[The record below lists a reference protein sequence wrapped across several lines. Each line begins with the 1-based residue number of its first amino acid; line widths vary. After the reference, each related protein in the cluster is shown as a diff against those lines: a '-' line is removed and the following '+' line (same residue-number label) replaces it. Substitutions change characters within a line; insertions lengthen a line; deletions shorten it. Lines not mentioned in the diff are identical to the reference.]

1 MLIPIKFQLMT
12 KKNILSA
19 ILLCLI
25 PLILFSQKTISGEVI
40 DENNLPLLGANVIV
54 KDSNKGTVTD
64 FDGKF
69 NLLLDENE
77 SELIISYTGFE
88 TLNIN
93 IENQSFVSV
102 VLKESSTGLD
112 EVVITALG
120 FEAKNDELG
129 SLKEILK
136 YEGDNIPILI
146 GRGMSKYTKLSIGD
160 TFIIRWMDDNRT
172 YDAGL
177 GEIVYVMDSDNFKI
191 DFGHIWL
198 PIEKMQKMLSMENES
213 TYVVFDDN
221 INPHS
226 AGDWIKRDVKY
237 LIRDMETIIEQDR
250 PNAIMIYIIL
260 LSLAA
265 MGIFNAQTLSIFR
278 RKKEIGTLMALGM
291 HKRKVVLLFTI
302 EGAMNAIFAIILT
315 VLLFGPL
322 LYYFSIYGVPLPIDY
337 SDMGLIIAK
346 RLIPIYSMPLLIA
359 TALIVFLILLLVSY
373 LPSRKISKMHP
384 VDAIRGKTT

>member
-1 MLIPIKFQLMT
+1 MLFNIAIKNLVGAGIRTWLNVFVTSVSIFM
-12 KKNILSA
+12 I
-19 ILLCLI
+19 I
-25 PLILFSQKTISGEVI
+25 FSSGM
-40 DENNLPLLGANVIV
+40 
-54 KDSNKGTVTD
+54 
-64 FDGKF
+64 
-69 NLLLDENE
+69 
-77 SELIISYTGFE
+77 YTGMKQHAMNVSIDTEIAGGAFWHPNYDPYDPITFE
-88 TLNIN
+88 DSHSITPSILTDLVKSNVALEVLVSQASIYPDGRVVPVIMKGITLEQEILNIP
-93 IENQSFVSV
+93 
-102 VLKESSTGLD
+102 T
-112 EVVITALG
+112 
-120 FEAKNDELG
+120 
-129 SLKEILK
+129 KEILK

-198 PIEKMQKMLSMENES
+198 PIERMQKMLSMENES
-213 TYVVFDDN
+213 TYVVFDEN
-221 INPHS
+221 INPDS

-291 HKRKVVLLFTI
+291 HKRRVVLLFTI

-315 VLLFGPL
+315 ILLFGPL

-384 VDAIRGKTT
+384 VDAIRGKTI

>member
-1 MLIPIKFQLMT
+1 MLFNIAIKNLVGAGIRTWLNVFVTSVSIFM
-12 KKNILSA
+12 I
-19 ILLCLI
+19 I
-25 PLILFSQKTISGEVI
+25 FSSGM
-40 DENNLPLLGANVIV
+40 
-54 KDSNKGTVTD
+54 
-64 FDGKF
+64 
-69 NLLLDENE
+69 
-77 SELIISYTGFE
+77 YTGMKQHAMNVSIDTEIAGGAFWHPNYDPYDPITFE
-88 TLNIN
+88 DSHSITPSILTDLVKSNDALEVLVSQASIYPDGRVVPVIMKGITLEQEILNIP
-93 IENQSFVSV
+93 
-102 VLKESSTGLD
+102 T
-112 EVVITALG
+112 
-120 FEAKNDELG
+120 
-129 SLKEILK
+129 KEILK

-177 GEIVYVMDSDNFKI
+177 GEIVHIMDSDNFKI

-198 PIEKMQKMLSMENES
+198 PIQRMQEMLSMENQS

-221 INPHS
+221 INPHL
-226 AGDWIKRDVKY
+226 AGDWIKRNVKY

-291 HKRKVVLLFTI
+291 HKKRVVLLFTI

>member
-1 MLIPIKFQLMT
+1 MLFNIAIKNLVGAGIRTWLNVFVTSVSIFMIIFSSGMYTGMKQHAMNVSIDTEIAGGAFWHPNYDPYDPITFEDSHSIT
-12 KKNILSA
+12 PSILTE
-19 ILLCLI
+19 LV
-25 PLILFSQKTISGEVI
+25 E
-40 DENNLPLLGANVIV
+40 
-54 KDSNKGTVTD
+54 SNKALEVLVSQASIYP
-64 FDGKF
+64 DGRVVPVIMKGIT
-69 NLLLDENE
+69 LEQE
-77 SELIISYTGFE
+77 I
-88 TLNIN
+88 LNIP
-93 IENQSFVSV
+93 
-102 VLKESSTGLD
+102 T
-112 EVVITALG
+112 
-120 FEAKNDELG
+120 
-129 SLKEILK
+129 KEILK

-146 GRGMSKYTKLSIGD
+146 GRGMSKYTKLNIGD

-177 GEIVYVMDSDNFKI
+177 GEIVFIMDSDNFKI

>member
-1 MLIPIKFQLMT
+1 MLFNIAIK
-12 KKNILSA
+12 N
-19 ILLCLI
+19 LI
-25 PLILFSQKTISGEVI
+25 GAGIRTWLNVFVTSVSIFMIIFSSGM
-40 DENNLPLLGANVIV
+40 
-54 KDSNKGTVTD
+54 
-64 FDGKF
+64 
-69 NLLLDENE
+69 
-77 SELIISYTGFE
+77 YTGMKQHAMNVSIDTEIAGGAFWHPNYDPYDPITFE
-88 TLNIN
+88 DSHSITPSILTNLVESNNALEVLVSQASIYPDGRVVPVIMKGITLEQEILNIP
-93 IENQSFVSV
+93 
-102 VLKESSTGLD
+102 T
-112 EVVITALG
+112 
-120 FEAKNDELG
+120 
-129 SLKEILK
+129 KEILK

-198 PIEKMQKMLSMENES
+198 PIERMQKMLSMENES

-221 INPHS
+221 INPYS

-291 HKRKVVLLFTI
+291 HKRRVVLLFTI

-315 VLLFGPL
+315 ILLFGPL

-346 RLIPIYSMPLLIA
+346 RLIPIYSIPLLIA

>member
-1 MLIPIKFQLMT
+1 MLFNIAIKNLVGAGIRTWLNVFVTSVSIFMIIFSSGMYTGMKQHAMNVSIDTEIAGGAFWHPNYDPYDPITFEDSHSIT
-12 KKNILSA
+12 PSILTE
-19 ILLCLI
+19 LV
-25 PLILFSQKTISGEVI
+25 E
-40 DENNLPLLGANVIV
+40 
-54 KDSNKGTVTD
+54 SNKALEVLVSQASIYP
-64 FDGKF
+64 DGRVVPVIMKGIT
-69 NLLLDENE
+69 LEQE
-77 SELIISYTGFE
+77 I
-88 TLNIN
+88 LNIP
-93 IENQSFVSV
+93 
-102 VLKESSTGLD
+102 T
-112 EVVITALG
+112 
-120 FEAKNDELG
+120 
-129 SLKEILK
+129 KEILK
-136 YEGDNIPILI
+136 YEGENIPILI

-160 TFIIRWMDDNRT
+160 TFIVRWMDDNRT

-198 PIEKMQKMLSMENES
+198 PIERMQKMLSMENES

-221 INPHS
+221 INPYS

-291 HKRKVVLLFTI
+291 HKRRVVLLFTI

-315 VLLFGPL
+315 ILLFGPL

-346 RLIPIYSMPLLIA
+346 RLIPIYSIPLLIA

-373 LPSRKISKMHP
+373 LPSRKISKMHW
-384 VDAIRGKTT
+384 R

>member
-1 MLIPIKFQLMT
+1 MLFNIAIKNLVGAGIRTWLNVFVTSVSIFM
-12 KKNILSA
+12 I
-19 ILLCLI
+19 I
-25 PLILFSQKTISGEVI
+25 FSSGM
-40 DENNLPLLGANVIV
+40 
-54 KDSNKGTVTD
+54 
-64 FDGKF
+64 
-69 NLLLDENE
+69 
-77 SELIISYTGFE
+77 YTGMKQHAMNVSIDTEIAGGAFWHPNYDPYDPITFE
-88 TLNIN
+88 DSHSITPSILTDLVKSNDALEVLVSQASIYPDGRVVPVIMKGITLEQEILNIP
-93 IENQSFVSV
+93 
-102 VLKESSTGLD
+102 T
-112 EVVITALG
+112 
-120 FEAKNDELG
+120 
-129 SLKEILK
+129 KEILK

-198 PIEKMQKMLSMENES
+198 PIERMQKMLSMENES

-221 INPHS
+221 INPYS
-226 AGDWIKRDVKY
+226 ADDWIKRDVKY

>member
-1 MLIPIKFQLMT
+1 MLFNIAIKNLVGAGIRTWLNVFVTSVSIFM
-12 KKNILSA
+12 I
-19 ILLCLI
+19 I
-25 PLILFSQKTISGEVI
+25 FSSGM
-40 DENNLPLLGANVIV
+40 
-54 KDSNKGTVTD
+54 
-64 FDGKF
+64 
-69 NLLLDENE
+69 
-77 SELIISYTGFE
+77 YTGMKQHAMNVSIDTEIAGGAFWHPNYDPYDPITFE
-88 TLNIN
+88 DSHSITPSILTDLVKSNEALEVLVSQASIYPDGRVVPVIMKGITLEQEILNIP
-93 IENQSFVSV
+93 
-102 VLKESSTGLD
+102 T
-112 EVVITALG
+112 
-120 FEAKNDELG
+120 
-129 SLKEILK
+129 KEILK

-198 PIEKMQKMLSMENES
+198 PIERMQKMLSMENES
-213 TYVVFDDN
+213 TYVVFDEN
-221 INPHS
+221 INPDS

-291 HKRKVVLLFTI
+291 HKRRVVLLFTI

-315 VLLFGPL
+315 ILLFGPL
-322 LYYFSIYGVPLPIDY
+322 LYYFSVYGVPLPIDY

-359 TALIVFLILLLVSY
+359 TALIVFSILLLVSY

-384 VDAIRGKTT
+384 VDAIRGKTI

>member
-1 MLIPIKFQLMT
+1 MLFNIAIKNLVGAGIRTWLNVFVTSVSIFM
-12 KKNILSA
+12 I
-19 ILLCLI
+19 I
-25 PLILFSQKTISGEVI
+25 FSSGM
-40 DENNLPLLGANVIV
+40 
-54 KDSNKGTVTD
+54 
-64 FDGKF
+64 
-69 NLLLDENE
+69 
-77 SELIISYTGFE
+77 YTGMKQHAMNVSIETEIAGGAFWHPNYDPYDPITFE
-88 TLNIN
+88 DSHSITPSILTDLVKSNDALEVLVSQASIYPDGRVVPVIMKGITLEQEILNIP
-93 IENQSFVSV
+93 
-102 VLKESSTGLD
+102 T
-112 EVVITALG
+112 
-120 FEAKNDELG
+120 
-129 SLKEILK
+129 KEILK

-177 GEIVYVMDSDNFKI
+177 GEIVHIMDSDNFKI

-198 PIEKMQKMLSMENES
+198 PIQRMQEMLSMENQS

-221 INPHS
+221 INPHL
-226 AGDWIKRDVKY
+226 AGDWIKRNVKY

-291 HKRKVVLLFTI
+291 HKKRVVLLFTI

>member
-1 MLIPIKFQLMT
+1 MLFNIAIKNLVGAGIRTWLNVFVTSVSIFM
-12 KKNILSA
+12 I
-19 ILLCLI
+19 I
-25 PLILFSQKTISGEVI
+25 FSSGM
-40 DENNLPLLGANVIV
+40 
-54 KDSNKGTVTD
+54 
-64 FDGKF
+64 
-69 NLLLDENE
+69 
-77 SELIISYTGFE
+77 YTGMKQHAMNVSIDTEIAGGAFWHPNYDPYDPITFE
-88 TLNIN
+88 DSHSITPSILTDLVKSNVALEVLVSQASIYPDGRVVPVIMKGITLEQEILNIP
-93 IENQSFVSV
+93 
-102 VLKESSTGLD
+102 T
-112 EVVITALG
+112 
-120 FEAKNDELG
+120 
-129 SLKEILK
+129 KEILK

-198 PIEKMQKMLSMENES
+198 PIERMQKMLSMENES
-213 TYVVFDDN
+213 TYVVFDEN
-221 INPHS
+221 INPDS

-291 HKRKVVLLFTI
+291 HKRRVVLLFTI

-315 VLLFGPL
+315 ILLFGPL
-322 LYYFSIYGVPLPIDY
+322 LYYFSVYGVPLPIDY

-384 VDAIRGKTT
+384 VDAIRGKTI